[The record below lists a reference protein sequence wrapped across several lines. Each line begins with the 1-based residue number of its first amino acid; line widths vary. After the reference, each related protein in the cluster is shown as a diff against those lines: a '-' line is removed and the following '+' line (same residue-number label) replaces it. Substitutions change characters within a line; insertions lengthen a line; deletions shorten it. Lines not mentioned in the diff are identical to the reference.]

1 MRKDNNKVFKTV
13 FGVFLWFGAFFLV
26 LGICIFIGA
35 SKTKLSKAEQYDE
48 IVAVISDISEWRDSD
63 GDRRHDVYLDYTYN
77 GEDYGMVRYNRY
89 SSRMYEGMP
98 IEVWVNKSNPTRF
111 YSGDIGII
119 ISLSF
124 GGFGLVFGLIG
135 AIPLAIIWKKEL
147 HKKKLLATGQ
157 QLWGVISAVTDNRTI
172 TVNGRHP
179 QNFIVKHEDDSI
191 VTVSKEY
198 KSENIWIEGD
208 RERFVGRNIKIC
220 VNPQNNNDYVVDLE
234 SLQNY

>member
-1 MRKDNNKVFKTV
+1 MKKDNNKVLKIV
-13 FGVFLWFGAFFLV
+13 FGAFLWFGAFFLV
-26 LGICIFIGA
+26 LGICIFIG
-35 SKTKLSKAEQYDE
+35 SNKTKQSKAEKYDE
-48 IVAVISDISEWRDSD
+48 VTAVISQIHAWRDSD

-77 GEDYGMVRYNRY
+77 GEDYGNVRYNRY

-98 IEVWVNKSNPTRF
+98 IEVWVNKTNPTKF
-111 YSGDIGII
+111 YSGDIGVI

-157 QLWGVISAVTDNRTI
+157 QLWGAITAVTNNPTI

-179 QNFIVKHEDDSI
+179 QYFIVKYEDDSI
-191 VTVSKEY
+191 VTVAKDY
-198 KSENIWIEGD
+198 RSENVWIEGD
-208 RERFVGRNIKIC
+208 RERFVGRNVKIY
-220 VNPQNNNDYVVDLE
+220 VNPQNNDDYVVDLD
-234 SLQNY
+234 SLQDY